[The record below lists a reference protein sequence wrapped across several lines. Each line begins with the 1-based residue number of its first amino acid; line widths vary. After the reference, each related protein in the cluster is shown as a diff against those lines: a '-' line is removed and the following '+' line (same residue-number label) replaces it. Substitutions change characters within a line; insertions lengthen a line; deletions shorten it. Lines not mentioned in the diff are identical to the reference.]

1 MNSFKNTL
9 NKFYNDF
16 GTYKAMV
23 LSTSLNDKVSSRTV
37 SVIVIDGIFYFQTN
51 KKLKKYNQIK
61 ENKNIALSADNIS
74 IEGVCYELGLPI
86 NNKKFC
92 DLYKEPFFSAYS
104 LYTKSEDEILLS
116 VKPTSI
122 QKWIYG
128 NGNPFIERLDFDT
141 MEYKKVQYQI

>member
-23 LSTSLNDKVSSRTV
+23 LSTSLNDKVSSRMV

-92 DLYKEPFFSAYS
+92 DLYKEPFLVHIVCIPNQRMRYCFRLNQPVY
-104 LYTKSEDEILLS
+104 K
-116 VKPTSI
+116 
-122 QKWIYG
+122 
-128 NGNPFIERLDFDT
+128 NGF
-141 MEYKKVQYQI
+141 MEMVTHL